1 MKHQVRL
8 LLADDHDVVRA
19 GLRAVLEKHKGWTV
33 CGEAANGDD
42 AVKLTSEL
50 HPDVIVLDLEMNDW
64 DGASVIRRIKQDQP
78 RTEVLIFTMHDND
91 WLIRE
96 LLSAGAIG
104 FVLKSEGVSSLIK
117 AIESALQHK
126 PFFPPRAS
134 ETLLKSLRGSNGK
147 RAIASSLTPRERQIV
162 RLLANGSSNKEV
174 AHSLG
179 ISTKTVET
187 HRAAI
192 MRKLGLNSIVS
203 LVRYAVRERFIKA

>member
-1 MKHQVRL
+1 MKQQVKL

-19 GLRAVLEKHKGWTV
+19 GLRAVLETRKGWQV
-33 CGEAANGDD
+33 CGEAANGND
-42 AVKLTSEL
+42 AMKLVADLE
-50 HPDVIVLDLEMNDW
+50 PDVVILDLEMNDW
-64 DGASVIRRIKQDQP
+64 DGVSVTRRIKQDHP
-78 RTEVLIFTMHDND
+78 RTEVLIFTMYDNE

-126 PFFPPRAS
+126 PFLPPRAS
-134 ETLLKSLRGSNGK
+134 ETLLKSLRTSNGK
-147 RAIASSLTPRERQIV
+147 RPIASQLTPRERQIV

>member
-33 CGEAANGDD
+33 CGEAANGNDV
-42 AVKLTSEL
+42 VKLVSQL
-50 HPDVIVLDLEMNDW
+50 DPDVVVLDLEMNDW
-64 DGASVIRRIKQDQP
+64 DGVSVTRRIKEDHP
-78 RTEVLIFTMHDND
+78 RTEVLIFTMYDNE

-96 LLSAGAIG
+96 LLSAGAVG
-104 FVLKSEGVSSLIK
+104 FVLKSEGVSSLTK
-117 AIESALQHK
+117 AIESALLHK
-126 PFFPPRAS
+126 PFFTPRAS
-134 ETLLKSLRGSNGK
+134 ETLLKSLRTSKGK
-147 RAIASSLTPRERQIV
+147 RSMSSSLTPRERQIV

-179 ISTKTVET
+179 ISAKTVET